1 MKKLS
6 REAYECLT
14 QNILPFWLDNMLD
27 SKRGGWYGQMT
38 GKGRVEKEAP
48 RGAILYA
55 RLLWTFSAAYRVLK
69 HTEYLNAATMTKDYI
84 LAHFMDKEYGGTYW
98 SVTADGQPLDTKK
111 QFYAQGFMLYGF
123 SEYARATGNEEALQ
137 TSIELFNI
145 IENHAWDNEFGG
157 YIEAC
162 KRDWQPI
169 EDMRLSAKDEN
180 FPKSQN
186 THLHIIEPYTNLLK
200 AGFDKAAPA
209 RQKAHLNLH
218 RPYPQPRVAPPR
230 LILQHGLEADE
241 HDGKLWARH
250 RMLLVVARSG
260 PRAWSYRYIK

>member
-6 REAYECLT
+6 REVYECLT

-27 SKRGGWYGQMT
+27 TKRGGWYGQMT

-145 IENHAWDNEFGG
+145 MRFDI
-157 YIEAC
+157 
-162 KRDWQPI
+162 
-169 EDMRLSAKDEN
+169 RLSFLINTYMEQFVPYECVHLIIRQSYTILIVDNDQEIIRTKEPIQVLCLFAFSKDLLSLALGLFLETYNESYSYTEIKEIRSLLFEN
-180 FPKSQN
+180 LSSPFCCF
-186 THLHIIEPYTNLLK
+186 I
-200 AGFDKAAPA
+200 
-209 RQKAHLNLH
+209 
-218 RPYPQPRVAPPR
+218 
-230 LILQHGLEADE
+230 
-241 HDGKLWARH
+241 
-250 RMLLVVARSG
+250 
-260 PRAWSYRYIK
+260 